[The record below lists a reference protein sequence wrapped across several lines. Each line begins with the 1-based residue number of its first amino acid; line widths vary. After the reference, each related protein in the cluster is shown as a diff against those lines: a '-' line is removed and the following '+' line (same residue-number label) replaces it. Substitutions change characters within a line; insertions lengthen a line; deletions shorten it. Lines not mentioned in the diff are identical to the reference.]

1 MEIKDLL
8 KQKHNWRKMGRDLCR
23 KLGIEL
29 WAGSP
34 KFSELEY
41 LFSVLEIEKPKRV
54 LSCGM
59 GCTTKILNY
68 HKPEV
73 FVAVENKP
81 PKVSEAFDEHGN
93 EVTGPWKENIEKLEK
108 EIPNLIRYENWRE
121 VNGTYDCFFLD
132 SSAGINGWEGC
143 RQHHR
148 HDCLCY
154 AMPLLRNNALV
165 IVHDYQCRINQQ
177 VDKILESFYFKFV
190 DKFCGIGV
198 FRICKKWW
206 LERGSPKKKHK

>member
-8 KQKHNWRKMGRDLCR
+8 TQKWNWRRKGKVLCR
-23 KLGIEL
+23 RLKIEL

-34 KFSELEY
+34 KLSELGY
-41 LFSVLEIEKPKRV
+41 LFSILEIEKPKRV
-54 LSCGM
+54 LSCSM

-81 PKVSEAFDEHGN
+81 LEGSEAFDKHGN
-93 EVTGPWKENIEKLEK
+93 EVTKPWRESIEKLEK
-108 EIPNLIRYENWRE
+108 EMPNLIRYENWRE
-121 VNGTYDCFFLD
+121 VDGTYDCFFLD

-154 AMPLLRNNALV
+154 AMPLLKNGSLV
-165 IVHDYQCRINQQ
+165 IVHDYKSRINKQA
-177 VDKILESFYFKFV
+177 DKILESSYFEFI
-190 DKFCGIGV
+190 DKFCRIGV
-198 FRICKKWW
+198 FRACKKWW
-206 LERGSPKKKHK
+206 LERGSPKKQ